1 MLNKANFI
9 FSILAILLLTA
20 CASSPKIHTMQA
32 PDVDFSDY
40 ESFTFVEPLGSDKAG
55 YASLI
60 SRQLKFS
67 IRRELEM
74 TGFTYAEQQ
83 AEADMLVNAHTHLD
97 EKIRVRE
104 VADPLMGPTYWDYR
118 YGFYSAWPSYSTR
131 TEVTQYSVGTLT
143 VDLIDAAERVM
154 IWEGTARNEIT
165 EKTRRDAAQAIDRA
179 VAKIFEQFP

>member
-1 MLNKANFI
+1 MLNKSVFPL
-9 FSILAILLLTA
+9 LAALLLTA
-20 CASSPKIHTMQA
+20 CASGPRIGTMQA
-32 PDVDFSDY
+32 PDVNFSDY
-40 ESFTFVEPLGSDKAG
+40 ETFAFVDPLGTDRAG

-60 SRQLKFS
+60 SRQLIFS

-74 TGFTYAEQQ
+74 LGFEFVEDPAQ
-83 AEADMLVNAHTHLD
+83 ADMLVNAHTHLD
-97 EKIRVRE
+97 EKIRARE

-118 YGFYSAWPSYSTR
+118 YGFYTAWPSYSTR

-165 EKTRRDAAQAIDRA
+165 EETRRDAAQAIDRA
-179 VAKIFEQFP
+179 VAKLFEQFP

>member
-9 FSILAILLLTA
+9 FFILAALLLTA
-20 CASSPKIHTMQA
+20 CASAPRIETMQA
-32 PDVDFSDY
+32 PGVDFSDY
-40 ESFTFVEPLGSDKAG
+40 ESFAFVDSLGTDRAG

-74 TGFTYAEQQ
+74 LGFTYAEEQ
-83 AEADMLVNAHTHLD
+83 AQAGMLVNAHTHLD
-97 EKIRVRE
+97 EKIRARE

-118 YGFYSAWPSYSTR
+118 YGFYTAWPSYSTR

-143 VDLIDAAERVM
+143 IDLIDAAERVM

-165 EKTRRDAAQAIDRA
+165 EKTRRDAAHAIDQA
-179 VAKIFEQFP
+179 VASIFKQFP

>member
-20 CASSPKIHTMQA
+20 CASGPQIQTMQA
-32 PDVDFSDY
+32 PDADFSEY
-40 ESFTFVEPLGSDKAG
+40 ETFTFVDPLGSDKAG

-67 IRRELEM
+67 IRRELELM
-74 TGFTYAEQQ
+74 GFTYTEDPAQ
-83 AEADMLVNAHTHLD
+83 ANMLVNAHTHLD
-97 EKIRVRE
+97 EKIRARE

-118 YGFYSAWPSYSTR
+118 YGFYTAWPSYSTR

-143 VDLIDAAERVM
+143 VDLIDALERVM

-165 EKTRRDAAQAIDRA
+165 EKTRRDAAAAIDGA
-179 VAKIFEQFP
+179 VAKIFAQFP